1 MPPSAAPSLFY
12 PFRAL
17 GYVSEGAPFA
27 VQRRGTET
35 FVTVSAGKAW
45 QIYNCDKLRLVMV
58 GPQFGDAP
66 DIRALAAKGD
76 LTFAAVGRDVAV
88 CRRSHRL
95 CTFEGHAESIT
106 HLFVFGG
113 DLISVCAGGRVL
125 AWDISKDAM
134 DYLDGKR
141 SAASRDAN
149 RASQAG
155 DDPDD
160 SDDDES
166 DSDDSKSSSDQ
177 RSPRPREFALPHGFL
192 PTAVCHPDTYLN
204 KILLGAADGRLCL
217 LNVKT
222 GSVIH
227 VFEPDAMGN
236 RSGASVTCLENSPAL
251 DTVAVGLS
259 DGRASS
265 CTTRPRRQ
273 GCRLWPRRVRKT
285 GAFVRLQHRSGRTRA
300 RGGGRFRHGVRVVVE
315 KRRLR
320 TLVTGAHDGA
330 ATSAHF
336 FSGSPILMTGG
347 ADNAVKQWIFDNRDG
362 SARLLKFRAGHSAP
376 PTHVAFY
383 GEGTRLLSAGNDR
396 ALRVFSTIQISRAA
410 SCRSLTSSAAPSA

>member
-1 MPPSAAPSLFY
+1 MPPSAAPSFTR
-12 PFRAL
+12 RAL
-17 GYVSEGAPFA
+17 GYASEGAPFA

-58 GPQFGDAP
+58 GPQFGDAL

-106 HLFVFGG
+106 HSSF
-113 DLISVCAGGRVL
+113 SAATSSASAPAGASSRGT
-125 AWDISKDAM
+125 SKDFM

-141 SAASRDAN
+141 SAASRDAGLQGVASRRRPGRLRRRRIRLGRLEIFLRPALSATPRV
-149 RASQAG
+149 RAPARLPPHGGVPPGHVPEQ
-155 DDPDD
+155 DLPRRR
-160 SDDDES
+160 
-166 DSDDSKSSSDQ
+166 
-177 RSPRPREFALPHGFL
+177 RSPVLF
-192 PTAVCHPDTYLN
+192 
-204 KILLGAADGRLCL
+204 

-259 DGRASS
+259 DGRAVG
-265 CTTRPRRQ
+265 TTRRSSPPRLSTLATTWSENR
-273 GCRLWPRRVRKT
+273 CVR
-285 GAFVRLQHRSGRTRA
+285 APSAPVRANPCSR
-300 RGGGRFRHGVRVVVE
+300 GGRFRHGVRVVVRE
-315 KRRLR
+315 ASASNARHGRARRR
-320 TLVTGAHDGA
+320 GDVGK
-330 ATSAHF
+330 HF
-336 FSGSPILMTGG
+336 FSGSPILMTMGG
-347 ADNAVKQWIFDNRDG
+347 
-362 SARLLKFRAGHSAP
+362 
-376 PTHVAFY
+376 
-383 GEGTRLLSAGNDR
+383 
-396 ALRVFSTIQISRAA
+396 
-410 SCRSLTSSAAPSA
+410 

>member
-113 DLISVCAGGRVL
+113 DLISVCAGASSRTSPRTPWTTST
-125 AWDISKDAM
+125 A
-134 DYLDGKR
+134 
-141 SAASRDAN
+141 SAAPRAETQRVQAEETTRTTPTTTNPTRTTRNLPPTSALRDPRV
-149 RASQAG
+149 RAPARL
-155 DDPDD
+155 P
-160 SDDDES
+160 
-166 DSDDSKSSSDQ
+166 
-177 RSPRPREFALPHGFL
+177 PHGGVPPGHVPEQDF
-192 PTAVCHPDTYLN
+192 ARRRH
-204 KILLGAADGRLCL
+204 GRLCL

-236 RSGASVTCLENSPAL
+236 RSGASVTCLENSPRSTPSPWVYR
-251 DTVAVGLS
+251 TV
-259 DGRASS
+259 ASS
-265 CTTRPRRQ
+265 CTTRHAS
-273 GCRLWPRRVRKT
+273 RLSTLATRVRKT
-285 GAFVRLQHRSGRTRA
+285 GASCAFSTGQGEPVLAVAGDSGRCPCGRWSSVGFVRSSRA
-300 RGGGRFRHGVRVVVE
+300 R
-315 KRRLR
+315 
-320 TLVTGAHDGA
+320 
-330 ATSAHF
+330 TSARRRRRI
-336 FSGSPILMTGG
+336 SSPGRR
-347 ADNAVKQWIFDNRDG
+347 F
-362 SARLLKFRAGHSAP
+362 
-376 PTHVAFY
+376 
-383 GEGTRLLSAGNDR
+383 
-396 ALRVFSTIQISRAA
+396 
-410 SCRSLTSSAAPSA
+410 

>member
-1 MPPSAAPSLFY
+1 MDDPPSSIARAGPRKGASDVPSAPPSPPHVGAPCHPPPRRRSFY

-66 DIRALAAKGD
+66 DIARSRPRAIS
-76 LTFAAVGRDVAV
+76 RSRPWVATWRCV
-88 CRRSHRL
+88 ADR
-95 CTFEGHAESIT
+95 TA
-106 HLFVFGG
+106 
-113 DLISVCAGGRVL
+113 CAPSR
-125 AWDISKDAM
+125 ATPNPS
-134 DYLDGKR
+134 R
-141 SAASRDAN
+141 TSSFSAATSSASAPAGASSRGTSPRTPWTTSTASAAP
-149 RASQAG
+149 RAERQSRVQG

-177 RSPRPREFALPHGFL
+177 RSPDPASSRSRTASSPRRCAARTPPEQDFARRR
-192 PTAVCHPDTYLN
+192 
-204 KILLGAADGRLCL
+204 DGRLCL

-259 DGRASS
+259 DGRVVVHKAA
-265 CTTRPRRQ
+265 TTS
-273 GCRLWPRRVRKT
+273 RLSTLRTPTVRKPVRSCAFST
-285 GAFVRLQHRSGRTRA
+285 GQGEPVLAVAGDSGT
-300 RGGGRFRHGVRVVVE
+300 VSVWSLE

-320 TLVTGAHDGA
+320 TLVTGAHGRRRRRRRYV
-330 ATSAHF
+330 
-336 FSGSPILMTGG
+336 L
-347 ADNAVKQWIFDNRDG
+347 
-362 SARLLKFRAGHSAP
+362 
-376 PTHVAFY
+376 
-383 GEGTRLLSAGNDR
+383 
-396 ALRVFSTIQISRAA
+396 LRVAD
-410 SCRSLTSSAAPSA
+410 L

>member
-149 RASQAG
+149 RAPQAG

-192 PTAVCHPDTYLN
+192 PTAVCHPDTHLN
-204 KILLGAADGRLCL
+204 KILLGAADG
-217 LNVKT
+217 
-222 GSVIH
+222 
-227 VFEPDAMGN
+227 
-236 RSGASVTCLENSPAL
+236 SP
-251 DTVAVGLS
+251 VPS
-259 DGRASS
+259 ERQDGFRD
-265 CTTRPRRQ
+265 P
-273 GCRLWPRRVRKT
+273 RVR
-285 GAFVRLQHRSGRTRA
+285 TR
-300 RGGGRFRHGVRVVVE
+300 
-315 KRRLR
+315 
-320 TLVTGAHDGA
+320 
-330 ATSAHF
+330 
-336 FSGSPILMTGG
+336 
-347 ADNAVKQWIFDNRDG
+347 RDG
-362 SARLLKFRAGHSAP
+362 ETDPARP
-376 PTHVAFY
+376 
-383 GEGTRLLSAGNDR
+383 
-396 ALRVFSTIQISRAA
+396 
-410 SCRSLTSSAAPSA
+410 

>member
-95 CTFEGHAESIT
+95 CTFEGHAEFIT

-141 SAASRDAN
+141 SAASRDVIARRKPETTRTTPTTTN
-149 RASQAG
+149 PTRTTRSLPPTSALLDPAS
-155 DDPDD
+155 
-160 SDDDES
+160 S
-166 DSDDSKSSSDQ
+166 
-177 RSPRPREFALPHGFL
+177 RSP
-192 PTAVCHPDTYLN
+192 T
-204 KILLGAADGRLCL
+204 
-217 LNVKT
+217 
-222 GSVIH
+222 
-227 VFEPDAMGN
+227 
-236 RSGASVTCLENSPAL
+236 
-251 DTVAVGLS
+251 
-259 DGRASS
+259 ASS
-265 CTTRPRRQ
+265 PRR
-273 GCRLWPRRVRKT
+273 CAT
-285 GAFVRLQHRSGRTRA
+285 RTR
-300 RGGGRFRHGVRVVVE
+300 
-315 KRRLR
+315 
-320 TLVTGAHDGA
+320 T
-330 ATSAHF
+330 
-336 FSGSPILMTGG
+336 
-347 ADNAVKQWIFDNRDG
+347 
-362 SARLLKFRAGHSAP
+362 
-376 PTHVAFY
+376 
-383 GEGTRLLSAGNDR
+383 
-396 ALRVFSTIQISRAA
+396 
-410 SCRSLTSSAAPSA
+410 